1 MATDETRDTRER
13 LLDEGE
19 CLFGQRG
26 IAEVSLREIT
36 SAADANIASV
46 NYHFGSKDGLVR
58 EVFARRMGPLNEER
72 LNLLDEL
79 EAAAGEEPQALEQ
92 LPRIFAGPTI
102 RMARRHPDFMMLA
115 GRYHLDQRAD
125 CIEVMHAPR
134 FHEFV
139 QRIRSVLVRKYP
151 HVAESTLWW
160 AMHFVVGMMLHT
172 WMGGK
177 ETERLSGGVARW
189 EDDEVMI
196 DRLVHFATAGF
207 AHLVELES

>member
-13 LLDEGE
+13 LLDEAE

-36 SAADANIASV
+36 TAADANIASV
-46 NYHFGSKDGLVR
+46 NYHFGSKAGLVR
-58 EVFARRMGPLNEER
+58 ELFARRMGPLNDER
-72 LNLLDEL
+72 LRLLDEIEADAGDRPPPL
-79 EAAAGEEPQALEQ
+79 EAIL
-92 LPRIFAGPTI
+92 RIFSGPTL
-102 RMARRHPDFMMLA
+102 RMARRHPEFMMLA
-115 GRYHLDQRAD
+115 GRYHLDTRSECAE
-125 CIEVMHAPR
+125 IMHSPD
-134 FHEFV
+134 FHDLV
-139 QRIRSVLVRKYP
+139 QRIRRVLVRSFP
-151 HVAESTLWW
+151 DVAESTLWW

-177 ETERLSGGVARW
+177 EMEHLSDGVAQW

-207 AHLVELES
+207 QRLVELES